1 MIEETRPMSRHT
13 IHLDRREKLNITGV
27 LDVISFD
34 EEAIITETEP
44 GILVVRGQNLH
55 VTRLNVDKGELDVE
69 GEILSMVYEDAG
81 HTTKAKSSMFG
92 RLFR

>member
-1 MIEETRPMSRHT
+1 MIEEKRTMARHT
-13 IHLDRREKLNITGV
+13 IHLDRREKLSITGV

-34 EEAIITETEP
+34 EEAIVTETEP
-44 GILVVRGQNLH
+44 GLLVVRGQNLH
-55 VTRLNVDKGELDVE
+55 VTRLNVDNGELDVE

-81 HTTKAKSSMFG
+81 HAPKAKGSMFG